1 MTAIAVDEFILEK
14 SIGKGAFGE
23 VFYTKKKGS
32 SMVYATK
39 RMKREIVEEKK
50 NVKYFMN
57 EVQILKEIYHKNI
70 VKVETL
76 RKTNNHYYIIMEYCN
91 GGTLREN
98 LDKYKLKYRKN
109 FSEKIIQH
117 IMRQLIDAVA
127 YLHSKGILHRD
138 LKTQNILLNYIT
150 EEAKTNLDILNS
162 ELKIIDFNTATKEPN
177 NTLIG
182 SPYNMDPHI
191 LKALV
196 TGQKMEFPYTEKI
209 DIWSLGIIAYYLF
222 TGYPPFIGNHCDIM
236 NQIEKGDI
244 SIPLDISAEAIS
256 FLIKML
262 KYSSQKRYSAA
273 DLSNHPFIKR
283 YINDFS
289 YLEQKNFSNFIRKG
303 NLIVNVKESDNIDS
317 IINQYI
323 NKTEPSISSNSTNN
337 NLDTNYSS
345 IQNPSFFNSAPLLK
359 KENNN
364 LLSQISN
371 NFSSDILNQPKNEQI
386 KNYANEVN
394 NKENNYNNS
403 QNASNS
409 SPVLIMADEMET
421 IITDQPVQNSMIEIP
436 HNPFDSQFSVD
447 NLNYRNQTQI
457 NPNMKYQSAKTNN
470 NYYLSPGNNNFNNQ
484 TNINQNDRKNNNN
497 ELTSA
502 KNKSESSKII
512 NSFQPEEFTQGQY
525 NSIQP
530 TMMNNMNTYQIYDNG
545 IKNIIIDNSLNNQIF
560 STNNFYSSLPV
571 QGIKHLNK

>member
-98 LDKYKLKYRKN
+98 LDNYKLKYRKN

-262 KYSSQKRYSAA
+262 KYSSQKRY
-273 DLSNHPFIKR
+273 
-283 YINDFS
+283 
-289 YLEQKNFSNFIRKG
+289 YLF
-303 NLIVNVKESDNIDS
+303 LI
-317 IINQYI
+317 
-323 NKTEPSISSNSTNN
+323 
-337 NLDTNYSS
+337 
-345 IQNPSFFNSAPLLK
+345 
-359 KENNN
+359 
-364 LLSQISN
+364 
-371 NFSSDILNQPKNEQI
+371 
-386 KNYANEVN
+386 
-394 NKENNYNNS
+394 
-403 QNASNS
+403 
-409 SPVLIMADEMET
+409 
-421 IITDQPVQNSMIEIP
+421 
-436 HNPFDSQFSVD
+436 
-447 NLNYRNQTQI
+447 
-457 NPNMKYQSAKTNN
+457 
-470 NYYLSPGNNNFNNQ
+470 G
-484 TNINQNDRKNNNN
+484 
-497 ELTSA
+497 
-502 KNKSESSKII
+502 
-512 NSFQPEEFTQGQY
+512 
-525 NSIQP
+525 
-530 TMMNNMNTYQIYDNG
+530 
-545 IKNIIIDNSLNNQIF
+545 
-560 STNNFYSSLPV
+560 
-571 QGIKHLNK
+571 

>member
-14 SIGKGAFGE
+14 CIGKGAFGE

-39 RMKREIVEEKK
+39 RLKREIVEEKK
-50 NVKYFMN
+50 NVKHFMN

-98 LDKYKLKYRKN
+98 LDKYKLKYRKS

-138 LKTQNILLNYIT
+138 LKTENILLNYTT
-150 EEAKTNLDILNS
+150 EEDKNNLDILNS
-162 ELKIIDFNTATKEPN
+162 ELKIIDFNTATNEPN

-191 LKALV
+191 LKALL

-222 TGYPPFIGNHCDIM
+222 TGYPPFIGNHFDIM

-244 SIPLDISAEAIS
+244 SIPLNISAEAIS
-256 FLIKML
+256 FLLKML
-262 KYSSQKRYSAA
+262 QYSSQKRYSAA

-289 YLEQKNFSNFIRKG
+289 YLDQKNFSNFISKG
-303 NLIVNVKESDNIDS
+303 NLIVNVKENDNIDS
-317 IINQYI
+317 IINQFI
-323 NKTEPSISSNSTNN
+323 NKTEHSISSNSTNN

-345 IQNPSFFNSAPLLK
+345 IKNPSFFNSAPLLK
-359 KENNN
+359 KESNN
-364 LLSQISN
+364 LISQISS

-386 KNYANEVN
+386 KNYANEEK

-403 QNASNS
+403 QNISNF
-409 SPVLIMADEMET
+409 SPVLIIANEMET

-436 HNPFDSQFSVD
+436 HNSFNSQLSLE
-447 NLNYRNQTQI
+447 NINYRNQTQI

-470 NYYLSPGNNNFNNQ
+470 YYLIPDNNNLNKQ
-484 TNINQNDRKNNNN
+484 THINQSDRQNNNN

-512 NSFQPEEFTQGQY
+512 NSFQHEEFMQGQY

-545 IKNIIIDNSLNNQIF
+545 IKNIIIDNSLNNQIY
-560 STNNFYSSLPV
+560 STNNVYSSLPV
-571 QGIKHLNK
+571 QGIKHSNK